1 MFFLLISLGLFEQ
14 LPDRP
19 QCYSVLH
26 PLLYDGLPRP
36 LIHLGLLILVTLHSV
51 CLARPGLSVSEDGR
65 METVHDL
72 SYKSLDLQL
81 VEDFLL
87 TVLRVDNLVEFE
99 SFPHDL

>member
-14 LPDRP
+14 LSDRP
-19 QCYSVLH
+19 QRYPVLH
-26 PLLYDGLPRP
+26 ALLYHGLPRP

-51 CLARPGLSVSEDGR
+51 CLAGPGLSVGKDGR
-65 METVHDL
+65 VETVHDL
-72 SYKSLDLQL
+72 SYESLDLKL

-87 TVLRVDNLVEFE
+87 TVLRIDDLVEFE

>member
-14 LPDRP
+14 LSDRP
-19 QCYSVLH
+19 QRYPVLH
-26 PLLYDGLPRP
+26 ALLNHGLPRP
-36 LIHLGLLILVTLHSV
+36 LIHLCLLILVTLHSV
-51 CLARPGLSVSEDGR
+51 CLAGPCLPVGEYGR

-72 SYKSLDLQL
+72 SDESLDLQL

-87 TVLRVDNLVEFE
+87 TVLRIDNLVEFE